1 MWLST
6 DSSTLIPIAYQTFI
20 FVSNSIK
27 LGRARSSDAYSVQKA
42 KVEVFFITVYTIYV
56 NHGLSYYCTPLILPC
71 GLCYNYAHV
80 QTVCTKPLSPPP
92 PPHLEMRLTIDID
105 R

>member
-27 LGRARSSDAYSVQKA
+27 LGKARSSDAYSVQKR
-42 KVEVFFITVYTIYV
+42 KPEVFFITVMLFT
-56 NHGLSYYCTPLILPC
+56 
-71 GLCYNYAHV
+71 
-80 QTVCTKPLSPPP
+80 
-92 PPHLEMRLTIDID
+92 
-105 R
+105 